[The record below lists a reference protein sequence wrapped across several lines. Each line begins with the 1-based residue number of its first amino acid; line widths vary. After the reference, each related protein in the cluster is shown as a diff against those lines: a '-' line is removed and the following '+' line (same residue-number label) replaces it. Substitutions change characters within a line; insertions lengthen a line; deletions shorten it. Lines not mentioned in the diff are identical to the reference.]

1 MSLADL
7 KREIPGIQWDLYFS
21 TLGLKEVEELNV
33 AQMAAVKES
42 ADLMNEMDMN
52 VLKSYLEWKV
62 IDAAAAYLSDDFV
75 AQNFEFLRENA
86 FR

>member
-1 MSLADL
+1 MAESAKSAVELRDPHANYNKMSLADL

-52 VLKSYLEWKV
+52 V
-62 IDAAAAYLSDDFV
+62 
-75 AQNFEFLRENA
+75 
-86 FR
+86 